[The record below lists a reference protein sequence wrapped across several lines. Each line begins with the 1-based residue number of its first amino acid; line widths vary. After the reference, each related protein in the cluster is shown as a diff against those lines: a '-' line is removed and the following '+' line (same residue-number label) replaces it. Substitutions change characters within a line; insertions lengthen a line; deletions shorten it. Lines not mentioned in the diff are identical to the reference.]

1 MLNYIISL
9 IQALSVLFPT
19 CFLFTC
25 FLSLKNPALSR
36 SECMYLQL
44 LFTAVLQQCF
54 WHCTL
59 MFKFIVGV
67 NRQVCS
73 NISDVTDVVQQNFVF
88 LLFLLC

>member
-9 IQALSVLFPT
+9 IQALPVLFST

-25 FLSLKNPALSR
+25 FLLLKNPGLSR
-36 SECMYLQL
+36 SKCMYLQL
-44 LFTAVLQQCF
+44 LFTVVLQQGF

-59 MFKFIVGV
+59 KFIVGI